1 MQKFMTSF
9 LTGDVHCSV
18 AMRKVAKRR
27 CSLFATGHPTCYR
40 PPQYVYRPPQATGIT
55 GHSPASSCSWGKGCP
70 SPLLVPP
77 SPKDTAADLTVS
89 DAESVLLSD
98 HFPSAPTLRRKR
110 KSAHSTKR
118 KDSLLS
124 AKDSAGITVSYAPPQ

>member
-1 MQKFMTSF
+1 M
-9 LTGDVHCSV
+9 C
-18 AMRKVAKRR
+18 A
-27 CSLFATGHPTCYR
+27 GHPR
-40 PPQYVYRPPQATGIT
+40 PLGSLAIPRHPVAVGGKDVPP
-55 GHSPASSCSWGKGCP
+55 PSSS
-70 SPLLVPP
+70 PP